1 MKCWIMPVCWLIALS
16 PSAAADEQ
24 SLIRTDQQMVS
35 YTLGYQIGG
44 QLAVQIREGEVDL
57 DPEAFAQAIA
67 DVLSGRPPAMTSAQ
81 MEAALEML
89 QQQQNARRN
98 TAAETGESR
107 GEAFQVEYSQRQGV
121 VATASGLQYRVIE
134 TGEGR
139 SPGPADTVVVHYVG
153 QLIDGTEFDSSRGR
167 GTPATFS
174 LGGII
179 PGWQEALKMMHVGD
193 TWEIAVPSDL
203 AYGPAGTGGP
213 IARGRYIQ
221 YFLPLTPL
229 SLSSSHPS
237 PATEIC
243 WPPAAP
249 AGTSPPPA
257 TRRGARG
264 RAPDLLGRP
273 GGRGRRHGA
282 RTATPR

>member
-67 DVLSGRPPAMTSAQ
+67 DVLAGRPPAMTSVQ
-81 MEAALEML
+81 MEAALAMF
-89 QQQQNARRN
+89 QQQQDTGRN
-98 TAAETGESR
+98 TAAETGQSR
-107 GEAFQVEYSQRQGV
+107 GEAFQAEYSQHQGV

-153 QLIDGTEFDSSRGR
+153 QLIDGTEFDSSKGR

-179 PGWQEALKMMHVGD
+179 PGWQEALQLMREGD
-193 TWEIAVPSDL
+193 IWEVVIPSEL
-203 AYGPAGTGGP
+203 AYGAQGAGASIGP
-213 IARGRYIQ
+213 HETLVFQIELI
-221 YFLPLTPL
+221 TVK
-229 SLSSSHPS
+229 
-237 PATEIC
+237 
-243 WPPAAP
+243 
-249 AGTSPPPA
+249 
-257 TRRGARG
+257 
-264 RAPDLLGRP
+264 
-273 GGRGRRHGA
+273 
-282 RTATPR
+282 

>member
-67 DVLSGRPPAMTSAQ
+67 DVLAGRPPAMTSVQ
-81 MEAALEML
+81 MEAALAMF
-89 QQQQNARRN
+89 QQQQNSRRN
-98 TAAETGESR
+98 SAVETGQSR

-134 TGEGR
+134 MGEGR

-179 PGWQEALKMMHVGD
+179 PGWQEALQLMREGD
-193 TWEIAVPSDL
+193 IWEVVIPSGL
-203 AYGPAGTGGP
+203 AYGAQGAGASIGP
-213 IARGRYIQ
+213 NETLI
-221 YFLPLTPL
+221 F
-229 SLSSSHPS
+229 
-237 PATEIC
+237 EIELI
-243 WPPAAP
+243 
-249 AGTSPPPA
+249 SVK
-257 TRRGARG
+257 
-264 RAPDLLGRP
+264 
-273 GGRGRRHGA
+273 
-282 RTATPR
+282 

>member
-1 MKCWIMPVCWLIALS
+1 MKCWTMLVCWLIALS
-16 PSAAADEQ
+16 PSAVADEQ
-24 SLIRTDQQMVS
+24 SLIQTDQQMVS

-67 DVLSGRPPAMTSAQ
+67 DVLAGRPPAMTSVQ
-81 MEAALEML
+81 MEAALEMF
-89 QQQQNARRN
+89 QQQQNSRRN
-98 TAAETGESR
+98 SAAETGQSR

-179 PGWQEALKMMHVGD
+179 PGWREALQLMREGD
-193 TWEIAVPSDL
+193 IWEVVIPSEL
-203 AYGPAGTGGP
+203 AYGAQGAGGSIGP
-213 IARGRYIQ
+213 NETLV
-221 YFLPLTPL
+221 F
-229 SLSSSHPS
+229 
-237 PATEIC
+237 EIELI
-243 WPPAAP
+243 
-249 AGTSPPPA
+249 SVK
-257 TRRGARG
+257 
-264 RAPDLLGRP
+264 
-273 GGRGRRHGA
+273 
-282 RTATPR
+282 

>member
-1 MKCWIMPVCWLIALS
+1 MKCWIMPACWLMVLS
-16 PSAAADEQ
+16 PFAAADEQ

-44 QLAVQIREGEVDL
+44 QLAAQIREGRLDL

-89 QQQQNARRN
+89 QQQQQQNARRD
-98 TAAETGESR
+98 TAAETGQSR
-107 GEAFQVEYSQRQGV
+107 GQAFQVEYSQRQDV
-121 VATASGLQYRVIE
+121 VVTASGLQYRVIE

-179 PGWQEALKMMHVGD
+179 PGWQEALQLMREGD
-193 TWEIAVPSDL
+193 IWEVVIPSEL
-203 AYGPAGTGGP
+203 AYGAQGAGASIGP
-213 IARGRYIQ
+213 NETLV
-221 YFLPLTPL
+221 F
-229 SLSSSHPS
+229 
-237 PATEIC
+237 EIELI
-243 WPPAAP
+243 
-249 AGTSPPPA
+249 SVK
-257 TRRGARG
+257 
-264 RAPDLLGRP
+264 
-273 GGRGRRHGA
+273 
-282 RTATPR
+282 

>member
-44 QLAVQIREGEVDL
+44 QLAAQIREGRLDL

-89 QQQQNARRN
+89 QHQQNSGRN
-98 TAAETGESR
+98 TAAETGQSR

-121 VATASGLQYRVIE
+121 LATASGLQYRVIE

-153 QLIDGTEFDSSRGR
+153 QLIDGTEFDSSKGR

-179 PGWQEALKMMHVGD
+179 PGWQEALQLMREGD
-193 TWEIAVPSDL
+193 IWEVVIPSEL
-203 AYGPAGTGGP
+203 AYGAQGAGGSIGP
-213 IARGRYIQ
+213 NETLV
-221 YFLPLTPL
+221 F
-229 SLSSSHPS
+229 
-237 PATEIC
+237 EIELI
-243 WPPAAP
+243 
-249 AGTSPPPA
+249 SVK
-257 TRRGARG
+257 
-264 RAPDLLGRP
+264 
-273 GGRGRRHGA
+273 
-282 RTATPR
+282 

>member
-67 DVLSGRPPAMTSAQ
+67 DVLAGRPPAMTSVQ
-81 MEAALEML
+81 MEAALEMF
-89 QQQQNARRN
+89 QQQQNSRRN
-98 TAAETGESR
+98 SAAETGQSR

-153 QLIDGTEFDSSRGR
+153 QLIDGTEFDSSKGR

-179 PGWQEALKMMHVGD
+179 PGWREALQLMREGD
-193 TWEIAVPSDL
+193 IWEVVIPSGL
-203 AYGPAGTGGP
+203 AYGAQGAGASIGP
-213 IARGRYIQ
+213 NETLI
-221 YFLPLTPL
+221 F
-229 SLSSSHPS
+229 
-237 PATEIC
+237 EIELI
-243 WPPAAP
+243 
-249 AGTSPPPA
+249 SVK
-257 TRRGARG
+257 
-264 RAPDLLGRP
+264 
-273 GGRGRRHGA
+273 
-282 RTATPR
+282 

>member
-67 DVLSGRPPAMTSAQ
+67 DVLAGRPPAMTSVQ
-81 MEAALEML
+81 MEAALEMF
-89 QQQQNARRN
+89 QQQQNSRRN
-98 TAAETGESR
+98 TAAETGQSR

-121 VATASGLQYRVIE
+121 VVTASGLQYRVIE

-153 QLIDGTEFDSSRGR
+153 QLIDGTEFDSSKDR

-179 PGWQEALKMMHVGD
+179 PGWQEALQLMREGD
-193 TWEIAVPSDL
+193 IWEVVIPSEL
-203 AYGPAGTGGP
+203 AYGAQGAGASIGP
-213 IARGRYIQ
+213 NETLV
-221 YFLPLTPL
+221 F
-229 SLSSSHPS
+229 
-237 PATEIC
+237 EIELI
-243 WPPAAP
+243 
-249 AGTSPPPA
+249 SVK
-257 TRRGARG
+257 
-264 RAPDLLGRP
+264 
-273 GGRGRRHGA
+273 
-282 RTATPR
+282 

>member
-67 DVLSGRPPAMTSAQ
+67 DVLAGRPPAMTSVQ
-81 MEAALEML
+81 MEAALAMF
-89 QQQQNARRN
+89 QQQQNSRRN
-98 TAAETGESR
+98 SAVETGQSR

-134 TGEGR
+134 MGEGR

-179 PGWQEALKMMHVGD
+179 PGWREALQLMREGD
-193 TWEIAVPSDL
+193 IWEVVIPSGL
-203 AYGPAGTGGP
+203 AYGAQGAGASIGP
-213 IARGRYIQ
+213 NETLI
-221 YFLPLTPL
+221 F
-229 SLSSSHPS
+229 
-237 PATEIC
+237 EIELI
-243 WPPAAP
+243 
-249 AGTSPPPA
+249 SVK
-257 TRRGARG
+257 
-264 RAPDLLGRP
+264 
-273 GGRGRRHGA
+273 
-282 RTATPR
+282 

>member
-44 QLAVQIREGEVDL
+44 QLAAQIREGGLDL

-67 DVLSGRPPAMTSAQ
+67 DVLAGRPPAMTSVQ
-81 MEAALEML
+81 MEAALEMF
-89 QQQQNARRN
+89 QQQQNSRRN
-98 TAAETGESR
+98 TAAETGQSR

-153 QLIDGTEFDSSRGR
+153 QLIDGTEFDSSKGR

-179 PGWQEALKMMHVGD
+179 PGWQEALQLMREGD
-193 TWEIAVPSDL
+193 IWEVVIPSEL
-203 AYGPAGTGGP
+203 AYGAQGAGASIGANETLV
-213 IARGRYIQ
+213 
-221 YFLPLTPL
+221 F
-229 SLSSSHPS
+229 
-237 PATEIC
+237 EIELI
-243 WPPAAP
+243 
-249 AGTSPPPA
+249 SVK
-257 TRRGARG
+257 
-264 RAPDLLGRP
+264 
-273 GGRGRRHGA
+273 
-282 RTATPR
+282 

>member
-44 QLAVQIREGEVDL
+44 QLAVQIREGEVDV

-89 QQQQNARRN
+89 QHQQNSRRN
-98 TAAETGESR
+98 TTAETGQSR

-179 PGWQEALKMMHVGD
+179 PGWQEALQLMREGD
-193 TWEIAVPSDL
+193 IWEVVIPSEL
-203 AYGPAGTGGP
+203 AYGAQGAGASIGP
-213 IARGRYIQ
+213 NETLV
-221 YFLPLTPL
+221 F
-229 SLSSSHPS
+229 
-237 PATEIC
+237 EIELI
-243 WPPAAP
+243 
-249 AGTSPPPA
+249 SMK
-257 TRRGARG
+257 
-264 RAPDLLGRP
+264 
-273 GGRGRRHGA
+273 
-282 RTATPR
+282 

>member
-44 QLAVQIREGEVDL
+44 QLAAQIREGGLNL
-57 DPEAFAQAIA
+57 DPDAFAQAIA

-89 QQQQNARRN
+89 QQQQNARHI
-98 TAAETGESR
+98 TAAETGQSR
-107 GEAFQVEYSQRQGV
+107 GQAFQVEYSQRQDV
-121 VATASGLQYRVIE
+121 VVTASGLQYRVIE

-179 PGWQEALKMMHVGD
+179 PGWQEALQLMREGD
-193 TWEIAVPSDL
+193 IWEVVIPSEL
-203 AYGPAGTGGP
+203 AYGAQGAGASIGP
-213 IARGRYIQ
+213 NETLV
-221 YFLPLTPL
+221 F
-229 SLSSSHPS
+229 
-237 PATEIC
+237 EIELI
-243 WPPAAP
+243 
-249 AGTSPPPA
+249 SVK
-257 TRRGARG
+257 
-264 RAPDLLGRP
+264 
-273 GGRGRRHGA
+273 
-282 RTATPR
+282 

>member
-44 QLAVQIREGEVDL
+44 QLAVQIREGEVDV

-89 QQQQNARRN
+89 QHQQNSRRN
-98 TAAETGESR
+98 TTAETGQSR

-153 QLIDGTEFDSSRGR
+153 QLIDGTEFDSSKGR

-179 PGWQEALKMMHVGD
+179 PGWQEVLQLMREGD
-193 TWEIAVPSDL
+193 IWEVVIPSEL
-203 AYGPAGTGGP
+203 AYGAQGAGASIGP
-213 IARGRYIQ
+213 NETLV
-221 YFLPLTPL
+221 F
-229 SLSSSHPS
+229 
-237 PATEIC
+237 EIELI
-243 WPPAAP
+243 
-249 AGTSPPPA
+249 SVK
-257 TRRGARG
+257 
-264 RAPDLLGRP
+264 
-273 GGRGRRHGA
+273 
-282 RTATPR
+282 